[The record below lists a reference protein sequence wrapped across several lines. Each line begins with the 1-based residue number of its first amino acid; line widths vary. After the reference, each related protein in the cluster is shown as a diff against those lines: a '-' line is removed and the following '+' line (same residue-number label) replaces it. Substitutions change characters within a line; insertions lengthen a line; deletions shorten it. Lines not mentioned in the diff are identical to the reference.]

1 MTKKGQY
8 TKQSVVKV
16 KRSDCVTFMCMYSVW
31 WAEAELKGEHKMKGN
46 GQFCFVAKLVAI

>member
-1 MTKKGQY
+1 MKGQY